1 MRKQWIKLFVIIV
14 ITLLFLYLFFRGVNW
29 EEVIFYLKGFN
40 KNFLPIIIALL
51 PFHYITRAW
60 KWKYLI
66 LSRKRKVK
74 FWNLFSAYV
83 IGFTV
88 TFLLPFRAGEVIR
101 PVYLGQK
108 ERISR
113 SFSFGTVVVER
124 IFDLLTV
131 LFLFGIFLLL
141 KPFYKPYFTER
152 KKALSSLTNFSL
164 ISLTIGAIL
173 LVLILFLYFFQGK
186 SISFITRILKP
197 FPKLSQ
203 KAIHISTNFLDGLKF
218 FHSLKNLILYSVF
231 SIIQWLF
238 IGFFSWV
245 VLYSFNIKFPFPL
258 ILPYLFL
265 TMVGASIPT
274 PGMIGGFHALSKF
287 GLISLYGVNTN
298 LAIGTTTVLHAI
310 IYVGTILMGFI
321 ILWKEGLSFAYVRR
335 LEKRG
340 SK

>member
-1 MRKQWIKLFVIIV
+1 MKKQWIRFFLIVI
-14 ITLLFLYLFFRGVNW
+14 ITLLFLYLFFKGVDW
-29 EEVIFYLKGFN
+29 KEVIFYLKGFN
-40 KNFLPIIIALL
+40 SKFLPLIIVLL

-66 LSRKRKVK
+66 VSRKKKVK

-88 TFLLPFRAGEVIR
+88 TFLLPFRAGEIIR

-131 LFLFGIFLLL
+131 LFLFGCFLLL
-141 KPFYKPYFTER
+141 KPFYRSYFIER
-152 KKALSSLTNFSL
+152 EKALSRLSYFSL
-164 ISLTIGAIL
+164 ISFGIGIVL
-173 LVLILFLYFFQGK
+173 IVLILLLYFFQEK
-186 SISFITRILKP
+186 SVSFISRIFKP
-197 FPKLSQ
+197 FPKISQ
-203 KAIHISTNFLDGLKF
+203 KAVHISTNFLDGLKF
-218 FHSLKNLILYSVF
+218 FHSLPNLVLYFLF

-238 IGFFSWV
+238 IGFFSWI

-258 ILPYLFL
+258 VLPYLFL

-274 PGMIGGFHALSKF
+274 PGMVGGFHALSKF
-287 GLISLYGVNTN
+287 GLISLYGVNPN
-298 LAIGTTTVLHAI
+298 KAIGTTAVLHAI

-321 ILWKEGLSFAYVRR
+321 ILWREGLSLAYVRK
-335 LEKRG
+335 LERRSNK
-340 SK
+340 

>member
-29 EEVIFYLKGFN
+29 KEVIFYLKGFN
-40 KNFLPIIIALL
+40 KDLLAIIIILL

-66 LSRKRKVK
+66 VSKKKKVK

-83 IGFTV
+83 IGFTA

-108 ERISR
+108 EKISR

-164 ISLTIGAIL
+164 ISLLIGVIL
-173 LVLILFLYFFQGK
+173 LILILFLYFFQGK
-186 SISFITRILKP
+186 SISFINRILKP
-197 FPKLSQ
+197 FPKLSK
-203 KAIHISTNFLDGLKF
+203 KAVHISTNFLDGLKF
-218 FHSLKNLILYSVF
+218 FHSLKNLILYSTF

-274 PGMIGGFHALSKF
+274 PGMIGGFHALSKL
-287 GLISLYGVNTN
+287 GLTSLYGVNTN

-310 IYVGTILMGFI
+310 IYVGTILMGFT
-321 ILWKEGLSFAYVRR
+321 ILWKEGLSFAYVKK

>member
-1 MRKQWIKLFVIIV
+1 MKKQWIRITSIIF
-14 ITLLFLYLFFRGVNW
+14 ITLLFLYLFFRGVDW
-29 EEVIFYLKGFN
+29 EEVVFYLKGFN
-40 KNFLPIIIALL
+40 KKFLPFIIILI

-60 KWKYLI
+60 KWKYLFV
-66 LSRKRKVK
+66 SRKKRIK

-83 IGFTV
+83 IGFTA
-88 TFLLPFRAGEVIR
+88 TFLLPFRAGEIIR

-131 LFLFGIFLLL
+131 LFLFGFFLLL
-141 KPFYKPYFTER
+141 RPFYRSYFLER
-152 KKALSSLTNFSL
+152 QKALSSLLYFSIISFMISIVL
-164 ISLTIGAIL
+164 IILIL
-173 LVLILFLYFFQGK
+173 LLYFFQEK
-186 SISFITRILKP
+186 SISVISQTLKP
-197 FPKLSQ
+197 FPKISQ
-203 KAIHISTNFLDGLKF
+203 KAIHISSNFLDGLKF
-218 FHSLKNLILYSVF
+218 FHSFPNLILYFVF

-245 VLYSFNIKFPFPL
+245 VLYSFRIKFPFPL

-287 GLISLYGVNTN
+287 GLTSLYGVNPN
-298 LAIGTTTVLHAI
+298 MAIGTTTILHAI
-310 IYVGTILMGFI
+310 IYVGTVLMGFI
-321 ILWKEGLSFAYVRR
+321 ILWKEGLSLAYVRK
-335 LEKRG
+335 LEKG
-340 SK
+340 INK